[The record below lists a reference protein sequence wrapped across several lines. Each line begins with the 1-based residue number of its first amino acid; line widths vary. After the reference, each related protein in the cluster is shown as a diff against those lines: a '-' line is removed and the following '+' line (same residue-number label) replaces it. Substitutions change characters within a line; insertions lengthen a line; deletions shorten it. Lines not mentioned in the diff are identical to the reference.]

1 MSRKPTSSAVV
12 FPGPRPTAD
21 QADPNTL
28 PPKSAGL
35 NIEPGPQDDGWETPP
50 PVTLA
55 DGSLLYLFKD
65 GEGLKAAYDAIGRAQ
80 MRICLEMYI
89 FRNDATGQ
97 MFADALCERARAGVR
112 VYLIYDSLGSL
123 GSGNLIKQMKA
134 AGVKVAEFHAIIPW
148 ESRFGYRPWIRD
160 HRKLLV
166 IDDEVGGLGGLNI
179 GDEYAAGWVAGDKAK
194 LTNLMRDQAIGI
206 VGPSARA
213 LTRSFAATWHYV
225 RDGGRIRRTLYLHNI
240 KLDRLPHRSR
250 LGKQRYKVPDND
262 TVRGDFGILGSAPTL
277 SSPLRP
283 VLSDLLT
290 HAKTSI
296 TILMAYFAPDDDLIV
311 NLCEAA
317 KRGVRVRLILPGRSD
332 VLAMRAAAR
341 SFYTR
346 LFESG
351 VQIFERN
358 EAVLHAKTLVIDD
371 RLVMI
376 GSTNLDYR
384 STEINL
390 EISALVE
397 SKPFARQVAKLMEHD
412 IRFST
417 VITPGEWRKRPWHDR
432 FVQWLVSRARYLL

>member
-1 MSRKPTSSAVV
+1 MSGKRTSSAVV
-12 FPGPRPTAD
+12 VPAPRMTAD
-21 QADPNTL
+21 QKDPDTL

-35 NIEPGPQDDGWETPP
+35 NIEPGSQDDGWETPP
-50 PVTLA
+50 PVTLD
-55 DGSLLYLFKD
+55 DGSTLYLYKD
-65 GEGLKAAYDAIGRAQ
+65 GEGLKAAYDAIGRARF
-80 MRICLEMYI
+80 RICLEMYI

-97 MFADALCERARAGVR
+97 AFADALCERARAGVR

-123 GSGNLIKQMKA
+123 GSGKLIKQMRA
-134 AGVKVAEFHAIIPW
+134 AGVRVAEFHPIIPW
-148 ESRFGYRPWIRD
+148 ECRHRYSPWTRD

-166 IDDEVGGLGGLNI
+166 IDDYIGGLGGLNI

-194 LTNLMRDQAIGI
+194 LVNLMRDQAIGI

-213 LTRSFAATWHYV
+213 FVRSFAASWHYV
-225 RDGGRIRRTLYLHNI
+225 HSGGRIARTLYTHNL
-240 KLDRLPHRSR
+240 KLERLPRKSR
-250 LGKQRYKVPDND
+250 IGKQPYRVPDND
-262 TVRGDFGILGSAPTL
+262 TVCGDFGILASAPTL

-290 HAKTSI
+290 HASSSI

-311 NLCEAA
+311 NLCDAA

-332 VLAMRAAAR
+332 VLAMHAAAR
-341 SFYTR
+341 SFYAR
-346 LFESG
+346 LLENG
-351 VQIFERN
+351 IEVYERN
-358 EAVLHAKTLVIDD
+358 EAVLHAKTLVVDD
-371 RLVMI
+371 RIVMI

-397 SKPFARQVAKLMEHD
+397 SPAFACQVHALMEHD

-417 VITPGEWRKRPWHDR
+417 QITAAEWRKQPWRDR